1 MPKQKPSGAANPSRK
16 DFIMKKELEALY
28 DRKYEIDGNIYELTG
43 VTNGKLIL
51 QDVNNI
57 DYYILMKTDIFF
69 RKLENSDITEITE

>member
-1 MPKQKPSGAANPSRK
+1 
-16 DFIMKKELEALY
+16 MKKELEALY